1 MKGII
6 LAGGSGT
13 RLRPV
18 TDAVSKQLLPVF
30 DKPMV
35 FYPLSILML
44 SNIKEIL
51 LISSPKDL
59 PYYHSLLGNGSDF
72 GISLTY
78 VEQDKPEGIPQAFL
92 LGESFIGSDSV
103 CLILGDNIFYGQHLS
118 DKLIEASNNN
128 NGATIFAYHVNDPER
143 FGVVTLNDEGRPIK
157 ITEKPVNPDS
167 HFAVT
172 GLYYY
177 DNNVVNY
184 VKELEPSPRGELEI
198 TDINL
203 RYLEDSN
210 LEAQVLGRGFT
221 WLDTGTFDSLL
232 QASNFIQTVQERQGL
247 YVACLEEIA
256 YRKGWITSSKVIE
269 KSKKMSNTSYGLYLQ
284 SILEE

>member
-18 TDAVSKQLLPVF
+18 TDAVSKQLLPVY

-44 SNIKEIL
+44 SDIRDIL

-59 PYYHSLLGNGSDF
+59 PYYRKLLGDGSDF

-92 LGESFIGSDSV
+92 LGENFIGNDSV

-118 DKLIEASNNN
+118 DKLIDASNSN
-128 NGATIFAYHVNDPER
+128 NGATVFAYHVNDPER

-157 ITEKPVNPDS
+157 ISEKPINPDS
-167 HFAVT
+167 NFAVT

-177 DNNVVNY
+177 DNNVVSY
-184 VKELEPSPRGELEI
+184 AKELEPSSRGELEI

-203 RYLEDSN
+203 RYLEDGN

-232 QASNFIQTVQERQGL
+232 QASHFIQTVQERQGL
-247 YVACLEEIA
+247 YVACIEEIA
-256 YRKGWITSSKVIE
+256 YRKGWVTPDKVIE
-269 KSKKMSNTSYGLYLQ
+269 KSKKMSNTAYGQYLQ